1 MPEEGDLELVAAR
14 ARGSVAE
21 DEGDVAREDD
31 ERGEDRDPT
40 GGEHEDRRSPD
51 HEPVGERVGDGA
63 EPRLHVPAPRE
74 VAVEL
79 VGERSCGEEHPC
91 PPRRPVTR
99 LQVEPDEDRD
109 RDEARDR
116 ERVRDRA
123 ANLRPG
129 HGEEPMS
136 CARAEV
142 AAGSSLPLS
151 DRLSR
156 GRLSRA
162 SVARVAGTL
171 RMPGFVNAH
180 SHTFQRSLRGRAA
193 GGDFWAWRDVMLAEA
208 ERQTPELVRDDY
220 RLGYEEMLAAG
231 YTAVGEFHYL
241 GFVEA
246 LAAAEAAAAAGIE
259 LVLLHVA
266 YARGGLP
273 RFRQES
279 VAEFIEQV
287 EGLRDAGLRI
297 GVAPHSVRA
306 CPADWLEEI
315 GRYAREHELPLHV
328 HADEQPKEIE
338 ECLAEHGCRPI
349 ELLARTGCLTER
361 TTVVHATHAEGVE
374 LDLLASSGAVVCAC
388 PTTEADLGDG
398 FLPGRAHPQRERF
411 PSASDRT
418 RTCASTRSRSCASSK
433 ASPGAR
439 RVAAGCSRPT
449 SCTRSAV
456 TSARARSVWSTWPE
470 IAIDLGHRSLRD
482 VEAEHV
488 PAALVAG
495 CGSDVVVRG

>member
-1 MPEEGDLELVAAR
+1 MFGIAR
-14 ARGSVAE
+14 RISGQDTAKQY
-21 DEGDVAREDD
+21 
-31 ERGEDRDPT
+31 
-40 GGEHEDRRSPD
+40 
-51 HEPVGERVGDGA
+51 VG
-63 EPRLHVPAPRE
+63 
-74 VAVEL
+74 
-79 VGERSCGEEHPC
+79 
-91 PPRRPVTR
+91 
-99 LQVEPDEDRD
+99 
-109 RDEARDR
+109 
-116 ERVRDRA
+116 
-123 ANLRPG
+123 PG
-129 HGEEPMS
+129 
-136 CARAEV
+136 
-142 AAGSSLPLS
+142 
-151 DRLSR
+151 
-156 GRLSRA
+156 

-193 GGDFWAWRDVMLAEA
+193 GGDFWAWREVMLAEA
-208 ERQTPELVRDDY
+208 ERQTPELVRDAY

-246 LAAAEAAAAAGIE
+246 LAAAEAAAGAGIE

-338 ECLAEHGCRPI
+338 DCLAEHGCRPI

-398 FLPGRAHPQRERF
+398 FLPAERI
-411 PSASDRT
+411 
-418 RTCASTRSRSCASSK
+418 RSRAIPLCIGSDSNVRIDPFEELRELEGIARRQTGRRGVFSTDELY
-433 ASPGAR
+433 AFGRDVGAR
-439 RVAAGCSRPT
+439 SLGL
-449 SCTRSAV
+449 
-456 TSARARSVWSTWPE
+456 STWPE

-482 VEAEHV
+482 VDAEHV

-495 CGSDVVVRG
+495 CGSDVVVGMTTADRDV